1 VRDGSLEA
9 GTGGNGRRALAARS
23 AALAAAAII
32 GLLLA
37 IGIGSAGAAN
47 QTVTLGSVTGDPT
60 GNVTLGGNV
69 TFLPFSSAANPE
81 LQVPFDGTVTSFS
94 VNAGSAG
101 GMVSLRVL
109 RPAANGQFT
118 GAGTGPAETL
128 DTGVNTFTVS
138 IPVKAGDLL
147 GLDNASQAL
156 LFDTSQTAP
165 STAYYSPSLADG
177 QTTIPNSEQTGYRL
191 LLSAIVQA
199 TGTTS
204 TVQTTPGATT
214 TQTIPL
220 PPGAAMS
227 APKLTHILESHQVWR
242 ESKKHSQGS
251 GAAPPVG
258 TTFSF
263 TLNKPARVTLTFK
276 QTLTGRK
283 VQGRCVMLTGSN
295 RQRPTCQ
302 MSRTVSHLSLSG
314 EMGSNHLAFHG
325 QISAGSTKLL
335 PVGHYIVLIK
345 ATDRAGRTSATARLG
360 FSIASS

>member
-1 VRDGSLEA
+1 M
-9 GTGGNGRRALAARS
+9 ARS
-23 AALAAAAII
+23 AVLAAAAII
-32 GLLLA
+32 GLVLA

-60 GNVTLGGNV
+60 GNITLGGNV
-69 TFLPFSSAANPE
+69 TFLPFSSAASPG

-128 DTGVNTFTVS
+128 ATGVNTFTVS

-165 STAYYSPSLADG
+165 SAAYYSPSLADG
-177 QTTIPNSEQTGYRL
+177 QAAIPTSQQTGYRL
-191 LLSAIVQA
+191 LLSAVVQA

-220 PPGAAMS
+220 PPGATMS
-227 APKLTHILESHQVWR
+227 APKLTHIRESHQVWR
-242 ESKKHSQGS
+242 ESKHSQGS
-251 GAAPPVG
+251 GAPPPVG

-295 RQRPTCQ
+295 RQRPPCE

-314 EMGSNHLAFHG
+314 GMGSNHVAFHG
-325 QISAGSTKLL
+325 QVSAGGTKLL
-335 PVGHYIVLIK
+335 PIGHYMVLIK